1 MPAKK
6 KYEKNPLN
14 KKKKKLIT
22 EFYSIILLTMQ
33 KFLLQ
38 IIDHMGAVMVSV
50 LA

>member
-1 MPAKK
+1 MPAKQNEK
-6 KYEKNPLN
+6 KKTLN
-14 KKKKKLIT
+14 KKKKKMIT
-22 EFYSIILLTMQ
+22 EFDSIILLTIQ

>member
-1 MPAKK
+1 MIA
-6 KYEKNPLN
+6 
-14 KKKKKLIT
+14 
-22 EFYSIILLTMQ
+22 EFDSIILLTIQ